1 MKMTEPVQ
9 LLKHSLENKGG
20 SLKPVRQYTLH
31 PSNTSEDYEILKA
44 YLIDY
49 GNRTISIRMY
59 VKFIDAEA
67 LEDGVEMVLPNQTSN
82 IEVPIQSVNAVVE
95 TCLEVCH
102 VFISKVDD
110 GLSFELTFP
119 SSEHT
124 IEVGNSY
131 YIYFTMSVPDIN
143 WTEFGAT
150 EGIET
155 PTEDNPTP

>member
-9 LLKHSLENKGG
+9 LLKHSLENKGS

-31 PSNTSEDYEILKA
+31 PLPNRFYDISEA
-44 YLIDY
+44 YLTDY
-49 GNRTISIRMY
+49 GNRTISITMNVEFSHAY
-59 VKFIDAEA
+59 AMN
-67 LEDGVEMVLPNQTSN
+67 GVEMILPNQTSN

-155 PTEDNPTP
+155 PTEDNPSH

>member
-9 LLKHSLENKGG
+9 LLKHSLENKGS

-31 PSNTSEDYEILKA
+31 PSNASKFYEISEA
-44 YLIDY
+44 YLTDY
-49 GNRTISIRMY
+49 GNRTISITMN
-59 VKFIDAEA
+59 VEFSNVNA
-67 LEDGVEMVLPNQTSN
+67 LRDGVEMILPNQTSN
-82 IEVPIQSVNAVVE
+82 IEVPAQCVNAVVK
-95 TCLEVCH
+95 TCSEACH
-102 VFISKVDD
+102 VFISKTDE

-124 IEVGNSY
+124 IEVGSSY

-155 PTEDNPTP
+155 PTEDNPSH